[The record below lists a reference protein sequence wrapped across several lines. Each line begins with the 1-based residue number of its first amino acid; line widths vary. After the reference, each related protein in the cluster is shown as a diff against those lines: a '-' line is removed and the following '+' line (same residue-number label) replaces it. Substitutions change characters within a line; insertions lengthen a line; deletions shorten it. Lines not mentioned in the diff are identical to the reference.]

1 MTSVPM
7 IDEIL
12 AEFLQSGLGIH
23 VGTRNEQLLPA
34 GCRATAI
41 KVEDDGRHVV
51 VFVPKS
57 AAPAVF
63 ENLRT
68 NGRIAV
74 SMARPAD
81 DRAAQVKGLMM
92 FSWDANPDEEA
103 LARAQWAGFLAQLD
117 GIGLPG
123 IATSSWRVFPCR
135 AVRVKV
141 TAVFNQTP
149 GPDAGAALP

>member
-1 MTSVPM
+1 M

-23 VGTRNEQLLPA
+23 LGTRTEQLEPF

-41 KVEDDGRHVV
+41 KVDDDGKHAVV
-51 VFVPKS
+51 YVPK
-57 AAPAVF
+57 AASPRIF

-68 NGRIAV
+68 NGCAAI

-81 DRAAQVKGLMM
+81 ERAVQVKGLML
-92 FSWDANPDEEA
+92 FSWEAKPEEEA
-103 LARAQWAGFLAQLD
+103 FARVQWAGFLGQLEA
-117 GIGLPG
+117 IGLPAV
-123 IATSSWRVFPCR
+123 ATSSWQVFPSV
-135 AVRVKV
+135 AVRIKV

-149 GPDAGAALP
+149 GPDAGAALS

>member
-1 MTSVPM
+1 M
-7 IDEIL
+7 IDAL
-12 AEFLQSGLGIH
+12 LGEFLQSGIGIH
-23 VGTRNEQLLPA
+23 VGTRNEQLEPC
-34 GCRATAI
+34 GCRATAV

-51 VFVPKS
+51 VFVPKA

-68 NGRIAV
+68 NGRVAI
-74 SMARPAD
+74 STARPAD
-81 DRAAQVKGLMM
+81 DRAAQVKGLML
-92 FSWDANPDEEA
+92 FSWDATAEEEA
-103 LARAQWAGFLAQLD
+103 FARGQWAGFLAQLD

-123 IATSSWRVFPCR
+123 IATRSWRVFPCV

-149 GPDAGAALP
+149 GPDAGAALS